1 MFLFAFF
8 VCYERLSLFERVSFY
23 LFMLVCVQA
32 YALACVCFG
41 VVAEKLV
48 LGSQSPFPYLKS
60 ISLFFLSLSCS
71 CLFFLSTLDRLNQ
84 PKGLTGGLPL

>member
-32 YALACVCFG
+32 YARACVCFG

-48 LGSQSPFPYLKS
+48 LGSQSPFPSLKS
-60 ISLFFLSLSCS
+60 ISLFFSLSLLFLS
-71 CLFFLSTLDRLNQ
+71 FFLSTLDRLNQ

>member
-23 LFMLVCVQA
+23 LFMFVCVQA
-32 YALACVCFG
+32 YARACVCFG

-48 LGSQSPFPYLKS
+48 LGSQSPFPSLKS
-60 ISLFFLSLSCS
+60 ISLFFSLSLVPV
-71 CLFFLSTLDRLNQ
+71 FFSLHAGQT
-84 PKGLTGGLPL
+84 